1 MAQQVINEVQIAKQH
16 QEHNRE
22 RQKNILEGSG
32 SENALSLIGRT

>member
-1 MAQQVINEVQIAKQH
+1 MNEVQIAKQH

-32 SENALSLIGRT
+32 DEDVSSLMEST